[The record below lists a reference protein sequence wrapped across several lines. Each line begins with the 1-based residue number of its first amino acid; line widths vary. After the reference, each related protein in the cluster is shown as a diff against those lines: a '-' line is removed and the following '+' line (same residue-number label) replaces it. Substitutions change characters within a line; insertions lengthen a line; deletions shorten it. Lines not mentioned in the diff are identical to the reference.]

1 MNIRFYYKYLSSRVA
16 SKWLILAVDVLLVIF
31 SMFLASLLQIG
42 LSVLVFEF
50 SLWVWTTLFC
60 VICNVC
66 FFHLNRTYVGVIRY
80 SSFIDISRIFIS
92 LTLGYFVVCIGNL
105 LWIGWS
111 GGEVLPISVILTAY
125 IVNFSLMVCLR
136 ILVKMIHELMTFDR
150 RHSIR
155 VFVYGSKGSGINIA
169 KSLRV
174 SRSNHFR
181 LKGFI
186 SDDTGFI
193 GKQTMGCRVYA
204 NNESLFDILEEER
217 VEAIIVSSEK
227 VHRLETSGM
236 IDRLIAEDIRIL
248 TVPPIN
254 DLGRQGVQIKRYTD

>member
-1 MNIRFYYKYLSSRVA
+1 
-16 SKWLILAVDVLLVIF
+16 
-31 SMFLASLLQIG
+31 
-42 LSVLVFEF
+42 
-50 SLWVWTTLFC
+50 
-60 VICNVC
+60 
-66 FFHLNRTYVGVIRY
+66 
-80 SSFIDISRIFIS
+80 
-92 LTLGYFVVCIGNL
+92 
-105 LWIGWS
+105 
-111 GGEVLPISVILTAY
+111 
-125 IVNFSLMVCLR
+125 
-136 ILVKMIHELMTFDR
+136 MIHELMTFDR

-155 VFVYGSKGSGINIA
+155 VFVYGSKGAGINIA

-217 VEAIIVSSEK
+217 IEAIIVSSEK

-248 TVPPIN
+248 TVPPFN
-254 DLGRQGVQIKRYTD
+254 DLGKEGMQIRIFR